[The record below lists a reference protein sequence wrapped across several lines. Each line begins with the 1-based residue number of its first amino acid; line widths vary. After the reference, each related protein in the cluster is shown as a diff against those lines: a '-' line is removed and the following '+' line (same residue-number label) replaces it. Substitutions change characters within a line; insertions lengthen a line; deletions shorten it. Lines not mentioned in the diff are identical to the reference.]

1 MSIGKIFG
9 ITILF
14 FALFLWTG
22 FGQQDHLAGDYCD
35 SVWFIL
41 QWSRVSIK
49 DVSQEYS
56 IGVTF
61 SDTGLSTLF
70 NQDVMVVPNEILE
83 ETSTSW
89 EIIFDERR
97 VLSSNDKSITYTFD
111 SYGNYILRVTVEY
124 EWCTRT
130 IEQSIGIYEE
140 IYTYVWPFI
149 QDFNYGILTN
159 IRENNKLLHTYIPD
173 VQTFSEPE
181 RFWTN
186 IVNQQA
192 VIGQS
197 TALFFSTNQYALVF
211 DSIHRLQVLWID
223 FSDIPIFLIDDT
235 NKTIVTKFLVR
246 FMKEYNIHTV
256 HIIDNEEFITM
267 LLSLSV
273 GKPPYSLENLESFSV
288 RIGDVSSYL
297 SLGWIVD
304 YLLFYWFPLETLVIL
319 LSIIMAILFIVFC
332 KQVVWLSSFGVYY
345 PILFA
350 LSLHTIW
357 LKTSFAL
364 LLLAILTKITIIFLI
379 RKYTILATAKLGFQL
394 FIYIVYIILW
404 LVVYSMVF
412 GSRWVE
418 YTIFT
423 NPMIL
428 IAIVATLLVWTK
440 VWTLSSLRIT
450 KSQVWNLI
458 WFVILS
464 IVSYFIINS
473 SVLHTFI
480 LLYPLVIVLSAVI
493 IIILWRYT
501 WLQFVEYIRFW
512 PLIRHLRKK

>member
-1 MSIGKIFG
+1 MSIRKILS

-14 FALFLWTG
+14 FGLYLWTS
-22 FGQQDHLAGDYCD
+22 FGQQEHFVPNYCD

-41 QWSRVSIK
+41 QWPKVSLK

-56 IGVTF
+56 IGITF
-61 SDTGLSTLF
+61 SDTGFSQLF
-70 NQDVMVVPNEILE
+70 DQDVMVIPNEILE
-83 ETSTSW
+83 DASIRW
-89 EIIFDERR
+89 ELILGDEN
-97 VLSSNDKSITYTFD
+97 VLSSRDKSISYIFD
-111 SYGNYILRVTVEY
+111 SYWNYTLRVMIQY

-130 IEQSIGIYEE
+130 IEQSIWVYEE

-159 IRENNKLLHTYIPD
+159 IRQINKLFHTYIPD
-173 VQTFSEPE
+173 TQTFSQPE
-181 RFWTN
+181 KFLTN
-186 IVNQQA
+186 ILNQESVVA
-192 VIGQS
+192 QS
-197 TALFFSTNQYALVF
+197 AGIFFSTNQYALVF
-211 DSIHRLQVLWID
+211 DSIHRLQGLWID
-223 FSDIPIFLIDDT
+223 FNNVPIFLIDDW

-246 FMKEYNIHTV
+246 FMKEYDIETI
-256 HIIDNEEFITM
+256 HIIDSEEFVAM

-273 GKPPYSLENLESFSV
+273 GKEPYNLDDLDALSV
-288 RIGDVSSYL
+288 RIGDVSSYF
-297 SLGWIVD
+297 SLGWVVD
-304 YLLFYWFPLETLVIL
+304 YLLFYGFPLDTLVIL
-319 LSIIMAILFIVFC
+319 LSIVMAIVFIVFC
-332 KQVVWLSSFGVYY
+332 KQVIWLSSFGVYY
-345 PILFA
+345 PIFFA

-404 LVVYSMVF
+404 LVIYSMVF
-412 GSRWVE
+412 GSQWVE

-428 IAIVATLLVWTK
+428 VAIVTILLVWTK
-440 VWTLSSLRIT
+440 VWTLSSLKIT
-450 KSQVWNLI
+450 KTQLWNLI
-458 WFVILS
+458 WFVVLS
-464 IVSYFIINS
+464 VISYFIINS
-473 SVLHTFI
+473 LVLHTFI
-480 LLYPLVIVLSAVI
+480 LLYPLVIVLWAI
-493 IIILWRYT
+493 IIVILGRYT